1 MSISDLRKKYQ
12 TFPTLDFDLL
22 LADTIK
28 KPKEFLYSHPEYKL
42 SLVEHIRLRYAI
54 FLYKKGY
61 SVAAII
67 GHKEFYNLD
76 FFVNKHVLVPRP
88 DTELMVDEAI
98 KVLSHEMET
107 KNTNIIYID
116 VGTGSGCIPISVA
129 CHAELVSA
137 SREIPKQVR
146 DDIQIFATDISK
158 KALKVAKKNAKMH
171 KVNIDF
177 LHGNLLE
184 PILKNPFL
192 LGTPC
197 FVTIT
202 ANLPYLTAAQFKSEP
217 SIQREPKNALVAQYN
232 GLDLY
237 IKLLNQIRKLPNSCQ
252 MFLFLEI
259 DPSQSEAITK
269 ILNKLLPKANVK
281 IKKDL
286 AGLDRLVI
294 AQV

>member
-1 MSISDLRKKYQ
+1 MTINMSISDLRKKYQ

-28 KPKEFLYSHPEYKL
+28 KPKEFLYSHPEYTL

-67 GHKEFYNLD
+67 GRKEFYGLD
-76 FFVNKHVLVPRP
+76 FLVNKHVLIPRP

-98 KVLSHEMET
+98 KVLNHELET

-116 VGTGSGCIPISVA
+116 VGTGSGCIPISIA
-129 CHAELVSA
+129 KNL
-137 SREIPKQVR
+137 PKPHPMYAIDNSNR
-146 DDIQIFATDISK
+146 
-158 KALKVAKKNAKMH
+158 ALKVAKKNAKIH
-171 KVNIDF
+171 KVKINF
-177 LHGNLLE
+177 LHGNLLA
-184 PILKNPFL
+184 PILKNKSS

-202 ANLPYLTAAQFKSEP
+202 ANLPYLTEAQFKSEP
-217 SIQREPKNALVAQYN
+217 SIQREPKNALVAQHN

-237 IKLLNQIRKLPNSCQ
+237 IKLLNQIRKLPDSCQ